1 MNNISNYM
9 KLYLV
14 LESGMLKMPLD
25 KFIPA
30 VVEGGVTCI
39 QIRDKNCSSRER
51 FDTGRRVMEL
61 LKGRDVMFVVN
72 DRADIAAALGAGA
85 VHVGAKDV
93 PMAELKKAFPSMLYG
108 YSCNNAE
115 DVITAEL
122 ADYIGVGPAFFT
134 DTKADL
140 RGLIGPDG
148 IKALLE
154 NTDKPVVA
162 IGGISADN
170 IERLKGTGVSGVAV
184 SSAIC
189 AAADPHK
196 AAKILREK
204 AELL

>member
-1 MNNISNYM
+1 MNNIPKYM

-25 KFIPA
+25 EFIPA
-30 VVEGGVTCI
+30 VVDGGVTCI

-51 FDTGRRVMEL
+51 FDTGRRVMDL
-61 LKGRDVMFVVN
+61 LKGKDVMFVVN

-93 PMAELKKAFPSMLYG
+93 PLAELQKAFPSMLYG
-108 YSCNNAE
+108 YSCNNS
-115 DVITAEL
+115 DDIMTAEA

-140 RGLIGPDG
+140 RGLIGPEG
-148 IKALLE
+148 IKALLQK
-154 NTDKPVVA
+154 TDKPAVA
-162 IGGISADN
+162 IGGINAQN
-170 IERLKGTGVSGVAV
+170 IELLRGTGINGVAV

-189 AAADPHK
+189 AAADPYE